1 MVKNSPANAGDV
13 RHRFS
18 PWVGKI
24 PWRRAWQPT
33 PVFLPGEAL
42 GQRSLDGYTVHGVA
56 SADRKGLMMQ
66 QGWCC
71 SISWSLVR
79 ISGCAWSSR
88 GGGVLRAEKQTL
100 PPSHLN
106 TSTSK
111 HAPPWGWGG
120 VCGGSPQTA
129 EFKPEM
135 TKNKTWKQLP

>member
-24 PWRRAWQPT
+24 AWRRAWQPT
-33 PVFLPGEAL
+33 PVFLPGESH